1 MATGAT
7 GKAIQ
12 ALLFGILLL
21 TVAPAEA
28 QNIAAGQAI
37 AERLCSRCHAITPNQ
52 KSKHAL
58 APPFPVIA
66 QRYSVWGLQEALAEG
81 IIVGHA
87 DMPKFVF
94 SPPQIDDL
102 LGFMDTFTRN
112 QGRAK

>member
-1 MATGAT
+1 MATGKT
-7 GKAIQ
+7 IRT
-12 ALLFGILLL
+12 LLFGMACL
-21 TVAPAEA
+21 AAHPAGA
-28 QNIAAGQAI
+28 QNIAKGQTI
-37 AERLCSRCHAITPNQ
+37 AEQLCSRCHAVALEQ

-94 SPPQIDDL
+94 SPSQINDL
-102 LGFMDTFTRN
+102 LGFMDTFTHN
-112 QGRAK
+112 KSKAK

>member
-1 MATGAT
+1 MATDKIVQG
-7 GKAIQ
+7 
-12 ALLFGILLL
+12 LLVSGVCLAAS
-21 TVAPAEA
+21 TAGA
-28 QNIAAGQAI
+28 QNIAEGQAI
-37 AERLCSRCHAITPNQ
+37 AERLCSRCHAVVLDQ

-94 SPPQIDDL
+94 SPSQIDDL
-102 LGFMDTFTRN
+102 LGFMDTFTRT
-112 QGRAK
+112 QGKAK

>member
-1 MATGAT
+1 MATD
-7 GKAIQ
+7 KIVR
-12 ALLFGILLL
+12 ALLVSSACLAA
-21 TVAPAEA
+21 APAGA
-28 QNIAAGQAI
+28 QNIAEGQAI
-37 AERLCSRCHAITPNQ
+37 AERLCSRCHAVALDQ

-94 SPPQIDDL
+94 SPSQIDDL

-112 QGRAK
+112 QGKAK